1 MKKKLFTITLII
13 CMQVVG
19 ALIYKLINKDYNI
32 LEGLII
38 GLSAGIVVSLAI
50 IKGQSNF
57 NNNKIED

>member
-13 CMQVVG
+13 CVQIVC

-32 LEGLII
+32 LEDLII
-38 GLSAGIVVSLAI
+38 GLSTGIVVNLAI

-57 NNNKIED
+57 NKNKIED

>member
-13 CMQVVG
+13 CVQIVC

-32 LEGLII
+32 LEVLII
-38 GLSAGIVVSLAI
+38 GSSVGIVVSLAI

-57 NNNKIED
+57 NNNKIEN

>member
-1 MKKKLFTITLII
+1 
-13 CMQVVG
+13 MQVVG

-38 GLSAGIVVSLAI
+38 GLSTGIVVSLAI

>member
-13 CMQVVG
+13 CVQIVC

-38 GLSAGIVVSLAI
+38 GLSTGIVVSLAI

-57 NNNKIED
+57 NKNKIED

>member
-13 CMQVVG
+13 CIQIVG
-19 ALIYKLINKDYNI
+19 ALIYKFINKDYNI

-38 GLSAGIVVSLAI
+38 GSSVGIVVSLAI

-57 NNNKIED
+57 NKNKIED

>member
-1 MKKKLFTITLII
+1 MKKKLLTITLII
-13 CMQVVG
+13 CIQIVG

-32 LEGLII
+32 LKGLII
-38 GLSAGIVVSLAI
+38 GLSTGIVVSLAM